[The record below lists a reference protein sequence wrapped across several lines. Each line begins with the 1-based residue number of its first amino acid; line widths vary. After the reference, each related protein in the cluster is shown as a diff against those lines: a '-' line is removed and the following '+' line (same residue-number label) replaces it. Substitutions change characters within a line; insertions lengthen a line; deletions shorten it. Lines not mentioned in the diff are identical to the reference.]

1 MIMKE
6 DDLKRYIQQHNAENE
21 VHKPVPSVS
30 PPVRKPGGRK
40 SVTWIYIE
48 QGIPHFLFLLF
59 LSFFASLVIFSLAP
73 NPWYYAAVVVALLI
87 PIVFWLAGLVTY
99 IRWTKGAY
107 YPMHGWQE
115 LIAKRSPDFWK
126 GKTYTP
132 VTIRINLQEP
142 HTPLSKEAAV
152 LFLKQWDNQWNRRYS
167 KMDWQPG
174 SGIPKDLIANG
185 LVLAG
190 HISARSMVHINSQLC
205 KKFIPLARMLGGQ
218 LKSVEIV
225 SEERE
230 YYYHKVKYSRNAYD
244 RQSGGSHSS

>member
-1 MIMKE
+1 MNE
-6 DDLKRYIQQHNAENE
+6 DDLKQYIRQNNVENN
-21 VHKPVPSVS
+21 VHKPAQSVS
-30 PPVRKPGGRK
+30 PSPASKPVGRK
-40 SVTWIYIE
+40 SVVWIYIE
-48 QGIPHFLFLLF
+48 QGIPQFFFLLF
-59 LSFFASLVIFSLAP
+59 LSFLASLVIYTLTP
-73 NPWYYAAVVVALLI
+73 NPWYYAAVLVAMLV

-99 IRWTKGAY
+99 IRWTNGAY
-107 YPMHGWQE
+107 YPVHGWRE
-115 LIAKRSPDFWK
+115 LITKRSRDFWK

-132 VTIRINLQEP
+132 VSIKINLQES

-185 LVLAG
+185 LVLTG
-190 HISARSMVHINSQLC
+190 HISAISMEHINVQLC
-205 KKFIPLARMLGGQ
+205 KKFIPLAGILGGQ

-244 RQSGGSHSS
+244 RQSGHSS